1 MIVQEIYID
10 SMRAENDLSIEGLGS
25 GLQVLRASS
34 PETAHQLC
42 NFIPAM
48 LYGPVSHAGQP
59 RTTPVTGSLV
69 AATNATAFDLVRLS
83 DDASQTLHIR
93 DDHGQTVA
101 PADWLL
107 SEAQLQAET
116 YLALFTC
123 RLDPTERLTY
133 WKNSGILQE
142 LIGRSPP
149 ESDIA
154 SIDDTTRDQLQAR
167 CRELHQHHDSLK
179 QQCNELKEKL
189 KDQSDR
195 SAYLELRQ
203 QQTEQASTI
212 EETQNQWNELENRL
226 TMIDSVLQIAPTW
239 QRLTNL
245 NSKLAATKPLRA
257 HPKHIKRLEA
267 RDRKLDEL
275 RDHLQERRQ
284 QLESCSPTD
293 QDEQRLQRL
302 IEQEPEALQHF
313 EQSTELRIQLES
325 VRDFPSHD
333 ELRETVENL
342 TATSQRLTEVREA
355 HFEAAERNTL
365 AATAPRLFPIPSSD
379 ETATDTLETAAES
392 DYERVRQRVAELKAE
407 SRALLQTRLLSPVA
421 VLAIGGLFS
430 MGVVM
435 FLAALVFNFGTSN
448 LTLGF
453 MGLSASI
460 TAILLKFNLD
470 RPPLEAI
477 QQHRAEIDDLLQS
490 IESQELTTDEP
501 VVCDEIV
508 EPAET
513 SAPSNRDLN
522 IAEQEWRELL
532 LELDL
537 PSHCDLATA
546 ISITEERLQSEA
558 STTTDTLHDIETR
571 LLQNDNW
578 LRNWHR
584 ESLLLLGRELPENE
598 TEPLEQ
604 EEIERISRCLEDQ
617 HSQWQETSTLQRE
630 EISELQNKIKQNK
643 RARRKILSKA
653 GADDL
658 EHLKQLVKQRRHRI
672 KCNQERESI
681 EQQIEERLK
690 PVAARDELE
699 AYLTNYGESE
709 LQELL
714 ESTQDEREQLGK
726 EMAAAKTKLKKT
738 QRKIARLSS
747 DLKDLKTQSQLES
760 ARQQLRQAEQQYQE
774 AQIAQS
780 LFEQVGPRK
789 TDQPHSSTTE
799 SLRFAS
805 DLLSSATEEARHLK
819 YDFEIGDFI
828 HTIKTNHG
836 SVAKPLRELAEH
848 DARLVLIGLQF
859 ASVALQP
866 HAASQWPVVVD
877 DDAFGDDANTID
889 QLALLC
895 QQAASEHSQIVV
907 VTTRDEVTSAFAKL
921 GYPIRTPMEIAEPK
935 TEETLTPSPMAVTP
949 PPLPSTDDWIPVE
962 YQVVEPGELPSMASS
977 SLSANDSKSTSNS
990 NSHQETDVA
999 WQLDPHPPEHAD
1011 DVMES
1016 AVTPPKIPDT
1026 PSATMNRANTPPS
1039 RWHRLDQAHSTP
1051 TPRGQEAAR
1060 RERAIDRGKD
1070 QPPEWWPD

>member
-10 SMRAENDLSIEGLGS
+10 SMRAGNDLGIEGLGA
-25 GLQVLRASS
+25 GLQVIRASS
-34 PETAHQLC
+34 PETAHQLR

-59 RTTPVTGSLV
+59 RTTRVTGSLV

-93 DDHGQTVA
+93 DEQGQTVA
-101 PADWLL
+101 PANWLL

-123 RLDPTERLTY
+123 RLDPTERLTC

-142 LIGRSPP
+142 IIGRTPT
-149 ESDIA
+149 ESDA
-154 SIDDTTRDQLQAR
+154 SSMDDTTRDQLQAR
-167 CRELHQHHDSLK
+167 CRNLQRHHQSLK
-179 QQCNELKEKL
+179 KQFKELKRKL
-189 KDQSDR
+189 EDQTDR
-195 SAYLELRQ
+195 SAYLELRE
-203 QQTEQASTI
+203 QQTELARAI

-226 TMIDSVLQIAPTW
+226 KIIDTALQIAPTW
-239 QRLTNL
+239 QRLTSI
-245 NSKLAATKPLRA
+245 NSKLAASKPLRA
-257 HPKHIKRLEA
+257 HPKHIKRLEV

-275 RDHLQERRQ
+275 QDHLQELRQ

-302 IEQEPEALQHF
+302 IEQEPEALHHL
-313 EQSTELRIQLES
+313 EQAAELRVQLAS

-333 ELRETVENL
+333 KLRETVENL
-342 TATSQRLTEVREA
+342 TAASQRLTEVREA
-355 HFEAAERNTL
+355 HSEAAERNTL
-365 AATAPRLFPIPSSD
+365 AAITPRLFPIPTSN
-379 ETATDTLETAAES
+379 ETAIETTETTDES

-430 MGVVM
+430 IGVVM
-435 FLAALVFNFGTSN
+435 FLAALVFNFGNSN
-448 LTLGF
+448 LTLGL
-453 MGLSASI
+453 MGLSASV
-460 TAILLKFNLD
+460 TAILLKFNLE

-477 QQHRAEIDDLLQS
+477 QQHRAEVDDLLQA

-501 VVCDEIV
+501 VICDEIV
-508 EPAET
+508 EPAEA
-513 SAPSNRDLN
+513 SALSNRDLDL
-522 IAEQEWRELL
+522 AEQDWRELL

-558 STTTDTLHDIETR
+558 STTTDTLREIETR

-578 LRNWHR
+578 LRNWQR
-584 ESLLLLGRELPENE
+584 ESLLLLGRELSENE
-598 TEPLEQ
+598 TESLEQ
-604 EEIERISRCLEDQ
+604 EEIERISRCLEDEQ
-617 HSQWQETSTLQRE
+617 SQWQETSTLQRE
-630 EISELQNKIKQNK
+630 EISQLQNKIKQHK

-658 EHLKQLVKQRRHRI
+658 EHLKQLVKQRRRRI

-690 PVAARDELE
+690 QFTARDELE
-699 AYLTNYGESE
+699 AYLTNHCESE

-714 ESTQDEREQLGK
+714 ESTQGEREQLGK
-726 EMAAAKTKLKKT
+726 DMAEAKTKLKKT
-738 QRKIARLSS
+738 KRKTARLSS
-747 DLKDLKTQSQLES
+747 DLKGLKTHSQLES
-760 ARQQLRQAEQQYQE
+760 ARQQLRQVEQQYQE

-780 LFEQVGPRK
+780 LFEQVDPRK
-789 TDQPHSSTTE
+789 TDRPLSSTTE

-805 DLLSSATEEARHLK
+805 DLLSSATKEARHLK

-828 HTIKTNHG
+828 HTIKTNQE

-848 DARLVLIGLQF
+848 DARLVLLGLQF
-859 ASVALQP
+859 ATVALHPQ
-866 HAASQWPVVVD
+866 AAGQWPVIID
-877 DDAFGDDANTID
+877 DDAFGDDANTIV

-895 QQAASEHSQIVV
+895 QQAASEHSQIIV
-907 VTTRDEVTSAFAKL
+907 VTDRDEVTSAFANL
-921 GYPIRTPMEIAEPK
+921 GYPIRTSMEIAEPK
-935 TEETLTPSPMAVTP
+935 AGAAVTPSPTVVAP

-977 SLSANDSKSTSNS
+977 SLSAIDSNSTSNS
-990 NSHQETDVA
+990 DIHQETDVTS
-999 WQLDPHPPEHAD
+999 QLEHHTPKRDD

-1026 PSATMNRANTPPS
+1026 PSSTMDRTNTPPS

-1060 RERAIDRGKD
+1060 RERVIYRGKD